1 MSQSTITTLLPKLAK
16 VAPKFTVVVVL
27 PSPGRALVIRRLFG
41 TGLAESKIE
50 VRRERKA
57 STAAELV

>member
-1 MSQSTITTLLPKLAK
+1 M
-16 VAPKFTVVVVL
+16 VVDVF
-27 PSPGRALVIRRLFG
+27 PSPGKALVIKINLG

-57 STAAELV
+57 SMDAGLV

>member
-1 MSQSTITTLLPKLAK
+1 MSQSTITTRLPKLAK
-16 VAPKFTVVVVL
+16 VAPKLTVVVVL
-27 PSPGRALVIRRLFG
+27 PSPGRELVIKRHLG

-57 STAAELV
+57 STAAEWV

>member
-1 MSQSTITTLLPKLAK
+1 MVIA
-16 VAPKFTVVVVL
+16 VL
-27 PSPGRALVIRRLFG
+27 PSPGKALVIRINFG

-57 STAAELV
+57 STEAGLV